1 MTNKVNRQKH
11 ADLIIAWANGA
22 KIQFLDRNLNKWKD
36 VDSPFWDLSTSYRIK
51 PEPLPTL
58 IKSISANFEPNA
70 GMMEITLRVYGEHE
84 NLLKFYKKMEDKLE
98 FRSDVNE

>member
-1 MTNKVNRQKH
+1 MTNEVNRHKH

-22 KIQFLDRNLNKWKD
+22 KIQFEDNGFWTD
-36 VDSPFWDLSTSYRIK
+36 TDSPCWIKTFNYRIK
-51 PEPLPTL
+51 PEPVPTL

-70 GMMEITLRVYGEHE
+70 GMMQIALNVYGEHE
-84 NLLKFYKKMEDKLE
+84 NLLKFYKKMENKLK